1 MSASKAKA
9 SSKTDAELIGITT
22 KKDGD
27 FSDWYQQVLKKGD
40 MLDYYDVSGCYIL
53 KPWSY
58 NVWQSIQSEYD
69 VVDVSNLDAHLCCY
83 SIL

>member
-58 NVWQSIQSEYD
+58 NVWQSIQSEYV
-69 VVDVSNLDAHLCCY
+69 VVDVSKFDAHLSCY